1 MNQAIASAAISLPTR
16 FAALAVVLLLIAAIG
31 FWPDYLNKPWKGID
45 AYTHVHAALGTAWLL
60 LLIAQPLLIRSRS
73 SATHR
78 LLGQVSIVLAA
89 GFVVVGIL
97 LTHVRFA
104 PMPPEVFA
112 RAAPFMSLPL
122 TMTLLFAAAFLLALR
137 WRKSPPVHARFMG
150 ATAVALIDP
159 ALARANN
166 LLFPPLPSSWMYQ
179 AISFAVMAAILM
191 TMWVTLPRATR
202 GRAAFQWFTC
212 ATIVVLGLLFV
223 VPRTAGWLAFAGW
236 FRGLPL
242 T

>member
-1 MNQAIASAAISLPTR
+1 MNQAIAAAVSLPIR
-16 FAALAVVLLLIAAIG
+16 FAALSVALLLIAAIG
-31 FWPDYLNKPWKGID
+31 FWPDYLAKPWSGID

-73 SATHR
+73 FATHR
-78 LLGQVSIVLAA
+78 LLGRMSIALAA
-89 GFVVVGIL
+89 AFVVAGIL

-104 PMPPEVFA
+104 SMPPEVFA
-112 RAAPFMSLPL
+112 KAAPFMSLPL
-122 TMTLLFAAAFLLALR
+122 TMTLLFAAAFLLALQ
-137 WRKSPPVHARFMG
+137 WRRSPPVHARFMG

-166 LLFPPLPSSWMYQ
+166 FLFPPLPATWMYQ
-179 AISFAVMAAILM
+179 AISFTVMAAILV
-191 TMWVTLPRATR
+191 TMWATLPRATR

-212 ATIVVLGLLFV
+212 ATIAVLGLLFL
-223 VPRTAGWLAFAGW
+223 VPRTEGWLAFAGW
-236 FRGLPL
+236 FRELRL